1 MPAGYHAG
9 VGPTS
14 TFPGEGRGPLA
25 GWRVLVTRPEEQA
38 GALADAL
45 EAEGAAAIVYPTIA
59 LAAPPS
65 WEAFDA
71 AVADLTAYA
80 WVVFTSPSAVRFAVG
95 RRAGLARD
103 LAVSAGEGSAG
114 NRASA
119 PHPPRVAAVGAET
132 ARALGAV
139 GIEVALVPEDQRQEG
154 LVAALASVPAGAR
167 ILFPQALGGREL
179 LPEALAARGVHV
191 DVVPVSQTL
200 PLPLTVSP
208 PLFDVATFAS
218 PSALKAFLAGAAAG
232 PAALRGKVVAVIG
245 PTTEAAARAA
255 GIAVD
260 VVAPVPSVSALVAA
274 LVAHRRQRLT
284 ESEG

>member
-1 MPAGYHAG
+1 MRG

-38 GALADAL
+38 GALAAAL
-45 EAEGAAAIVYPTIA
+45 AAEGAAPVLYPTIA

-65 WEAFDA
+65 WAAFDA
-71 AVADLTAYA
+71 AVADLRAYA
-80 WVVFTSPSAVRFAVG
+80 WIVFTSPSAVRFAVG
-95 RRAGLARD
+95 RRGDLARD
-103 LAVSAGEGSAG
+103 LAATPGAEPEVPTP
-114 NRASA
+114 RL
-119 PHPPRVAAVGAET
+119 PRVAAVGAET
-132 ARALGAV
+132 ARALRAH
-139 GIEVALVPEDQRQEG
+139 GIEVAIVPEDQRQEG
-154 LVAALASVPAGAR
+154 LVAALALVPAGAR
-167 ILFPQALGGREL
+167 LLFPQALGGREL

-200 PLPLTVSP
+200 PLPLDVAP
-208 PLFDVATFAS
+208 APFDVATFAS

-232 PAALRGKVVAVIG
+232 PAALREKRVAVIG

-260 VVAPVPSVSALVAA
+260 VIAPAPSVSALVAA
-274 LVAHRRQRLT
+274 LVAHRRV
-284 ESEG
+284 SKG